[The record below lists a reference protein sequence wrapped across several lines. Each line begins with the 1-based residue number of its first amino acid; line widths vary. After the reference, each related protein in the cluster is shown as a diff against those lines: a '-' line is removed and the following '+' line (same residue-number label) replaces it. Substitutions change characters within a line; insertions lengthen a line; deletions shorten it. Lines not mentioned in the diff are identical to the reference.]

1 MEVDDLLIDLSASIA
16 DVMESSVVFAQ
27 GDAVRPQVLKE
38 SDLIVSD
45 LPIGYYPDDAIAQR
59 YQVASS
65 EGHTYAHHLMMEQAL
80 KYPETSRS
88 SHLFSSKQP
97 LDEPSE

>member
-1 MEVDDLLIDLSASIA
+1 
-16 DVMESSVVFAQ
+16 MESSVVFAQ

-80 KYPETSRS
+80 KYLKPQGVAI
-88 SHLFSSKQP
+88 F
-97 LDEPSE
+97 